1 MKKTLHLALLSVPL
15 VLTVCAKNK
24 TPAAT
29 STVVTTAPQA
39 VVEAPA
45 TLTGK
50 TVVFDYSN
58 AKERT
63 IISGPPGTGPER
75 VSGWHAVENPCYSVK
90 INGTNK
96 KYNKVNSNTGKL
108 ISENFDSIEDEYECV
123 LTFTSPT
130 SGTAVRK
137 WAFSETQ
144 REAIGITFTIK

>member
-1 MKKTLHLALLSVPL
+1 MKKTLFLALLSMSF
-15 VLTVCAKNK
+15 VLTACAENK
-24 TPAAT
+24 ATAAT
-29 STVVTTAPQA
+29 STAVTTASQA

-45 TLTGK
+45 TLAGK

-63 IISGPPGTGPER
+63 IISGPPGSGPDE
-75 VSGWHAVENPCYSVK
+75 VSGWKAVENPCYSVK
-90 INGTNK
+90 INGVNM

-108 ISENFDSIEDEYECV
+108 ISENASFEDDYEYI

-144 REAIGITFTIK
+144 REAICITFTIK